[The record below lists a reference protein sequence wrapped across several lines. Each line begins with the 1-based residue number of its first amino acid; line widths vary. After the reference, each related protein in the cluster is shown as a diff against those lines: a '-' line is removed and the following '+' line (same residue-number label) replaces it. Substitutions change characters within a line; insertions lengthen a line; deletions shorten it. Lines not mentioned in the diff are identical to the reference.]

1 MKVVGFFVLQSSRVL
16 ALFYGL
22 ALEMRWLIGLEF
34 RITRGQITLVYE
46 LALDC

>member
-1 MKVVGFFVLQSSRVL
+1 MKVVGFLSCNLLGFWP
-16 ALFYGL
+16 FYGL

-34 RITRGQITLVYE
+34 KITRGQITLVYE

>member
-1 MKVVGFFVLQSSRVL
+1 MKVVGFFVLQSSRFWP
-16 ALFYGL
+16 FYGL

-34 RITRGQITLVYE
+34 KITRGQITLVYE